1 MNTQDG
7 RWDFLRASDLASQV
21 SPSGSGITTSGSD
34 PFPTAGPG
42 RFDRAFRQEV
52 ADRVLGILT
61 AGYVARR
68 EFVREEARK
77 RNLSVEQLMAAYIAR
92 MIMDKVDKEYI

>member
-1 MNTQDG
+1 MNIQDG
-7 RWDFLRASDLASQV
+7 QGYRLGASGFSSQ
-21 SPSGSGITTSGSD
+21 SPPAD
-34 PFPTAGPG
+34 PVMSTAGFDSFPMVGPG

-68 EFVREEARK
+68 EFVQEEARR

-92 MIMDKVDKEYI
+92 TIMDKVDKEYI